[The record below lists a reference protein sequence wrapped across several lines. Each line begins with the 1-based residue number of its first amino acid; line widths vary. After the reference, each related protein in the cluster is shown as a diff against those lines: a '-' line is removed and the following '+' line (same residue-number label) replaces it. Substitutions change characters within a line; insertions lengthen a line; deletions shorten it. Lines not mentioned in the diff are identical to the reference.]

1 MTMSE
6 PRDQQARARALD
18 PHTSFIVQAP
28 AGSGKTGLLTQRYL
42 VLLAGVENPE
52 EIVAITFT
60 RKAAGEMRER
70 ILMAL
75 QAANTD
81 QPPQAAHELKTW
93 ELAREALR
101 RDQEKGW
108 CLLENP
114 GRLRIKTID
123 SMGTDLARQMPLLSE
138 FGAVPAIAED
148 AFPLYQEAAQSAL
161 SQLEAGDA
169 WSESL
174 IRLMRHRDNRL
185 DDLQGL
191 IAEMLARRDQWL
203 RHVADP
209 DHPQLRR
216 EEIEPV
222 LRELVEESL
231 EHLVECTPGTVRE
244 ALPELC
250 RFAANILPE
259 GSMLEACRN
268 LQSIPGASLEDLE
281 AWTGIADL
289 LMTKGK
295 ADDRPWRKSV
305 TKAQGFPVEKDG
317 QDPEEKARFK
327 EMKGRMQELLHGL
340 VDEEPFRRALGRLSI
355 LPNPAYSD
363 EEWSVLEALFRV
375 LLFSA
380 AQLKGVF
387 SNQGQVDF
395 IEVAMR
401 ANQAL
406 GSEDNPTE
414 LAMRLDYQ
422 IRHLLVDEFQD
433 TSQNQFDLFR
443 RLTAGWQPGDGRSL
457 FLVGDPMQSI
467 YRFREAEVGLFLD
480 AWERGLGDIPLE
492 PLGLSVNFRSQQG
505 IIDWVNDQ
513 FRVILPRQND
523 KASGAVC
530 YAPSDASKPALRGEA
545 VTVHAFTPRDDEA
558 ESQQVID
565 IIQKALQEQSDQ
577 KIAILARNRSHLA
590 DIVGLLKEQGILFQ
604 AVEIESLGQRPVVQD
619 LLALSRAMIHSGDR
633 IAWLAVLRA
642 PFVGLCL
649 ADLHALVAAHPRTTV
664 YEMLNRPECIAEL
677 SGDGQRRIARILPVL
692 NAGMRERDR
701 RPLREWVG
709 GMWIALGGPACVH
722 DENDLMDAVVFFQL
736 LGTLGE
742 GQEEVDP
749 ELMQQKVEGLFA
761 LPDVNAGEAL
771 QLMTIHKAK
780 GLEFDTVIVPGL
792 GRTPRRDNTRLLYWL
807 ERTGKTGRPELIF
820 GPIRSAWEDSNR
832 TADYIKRLES
842 EKGQYEDG
850 RLLYVAAT
858 RARKRLHLMGAVSVR
873 TDGSL
878 GEPASA
884 SLLARLWPVV
894 KSVFTTLHESKGR
907 ASEELEQQELPIESK
922 PPRLRLISDWH
933 CPEPPAGIHAPV
945 ITDESAEEEGPVE
958 FDWAGETARHIGT
971 VVHRILQY
979 LGSSDQ
985 QLDEAYEKMSIREI
999 SRQLLGLAGVSSE
1012 QMDASVERVRIA
1024 VKNTVEDEYGRW
1036 MLSHEHQAIQ
1046 SEYPLTGVINGQLR
1060 RMVIDRTFVDENDVR
1075 WIIDYKTSAHEGGGV
1090 EAFLDREVERYRLQL
1105 DRYARAFRMLE
1116 SREVRTGLYF
1126 PLLQAWREVA

>member
-1 MTMSE
+1 MSE
-6 PRDQQARARALD
+6 PRDQQARSRALD

-75 QAANTD
+75 QAATTE
-81 QPPQAAHELKTW
+81 QPPQAPHELKTW
-93 ELAREALR
+93 ELARAALS
-101 RDQEKGW
+101 RDQARGW

-123 SMGTDLARQMPLLSE
+123 SLGTDLARQMPLLSE

-148 AFPLYQEAAQSAL
+148 AFPLYQEAAQLAL

-216 EEIEPV
+216 HEIEPV

-231 EHLVECTPGTVRE
+231 EYLVERTPTSVRDE
-244 ALPELC
+244 LPELC

-259 GSMLEACRN
+259 GSMLAACRN
-268 LQSIPGASLEDLE
+268 LRSLPAASLEDLE
-281 AWTGIADL
+281 AWSGIAEL
-289 LMTKGK
+289 LMTRGK

-305 TKAQGFPVEKDG
+305 TKAQGFPVEKEG

-327 EMKGRMQELLHGL
+327 EMKRRMQELLQGL

-363 EEWSVLEALFRV
+363 DEWSVLEALFRV

-505 IIDWVNDQ
+505 IIDWVNEQ
-513 FRVILPRQND
+513 FRIILPRQND

-530 YAPSDASKPALRGEA
+530 YASSDASKPPLPDAA
-545 VTVHAFTPRDDEA
+545 VQVHAFIERDDEA
-558 ESQQVID
+558 EAQQVLE
-565 IIQKALQEQSDQ
+565 IIRELQQELSGQ
-577 KIAILARNRSHLA
+577 KIAILARNKSHLA
-590 DIVGLLKEQGILFQ
+590 EIVSLLKAEGILFQ

-619 LLALSRAMIHSGDR
+619 LLALSRAMIHAGDR

-642 PFVGLCL
+642 PFVGLSL
-649 ADLHALVAAHPRTTV
+649 ADLHALVATHARTTV
-664 YEMLNRPECIAEL
+664 YELLNRPECVAEL
-677 SGDGQRRIARILPVL
+677 SEDGQQRIARVQPLL
-692 NAGMRERDR
+692 QAGLRERER
-701 RPLREWVG
+701 RPLREWAEG
-709 GMWIALGGPACVH
+709 LWIALGGPACVH
-722 DENDLMDAVVFFQL
+722 DDNDLMDAEVFFQL
-736 LGTLGE
+736 LGSLGE
-742 GQEEVDP
+742 GREEVDP
-749 ELMQQKVEGLFA
+749 ELMQQKVDGLFA
-761 LPDVNAGEAL
+761 LPDVNAGEGL

-792 GRTPRRDNTRLLYWL
+792 GKIPRRDNTRLLYWL
-807 ERTGKTGRPELIF
+807 ERTGKSGRPQLIF
-820 GPIRSAWEDSNR
+820 GPIRSAWEERNR
-832 TADYIKRLES
+832 TADYIKRLEL

-858 RARKRLHLMGAVSVR
+858 RARQRLHLLGAVSVR

-878 GEPASA
+878 GEPPSA

-894 KSVFTTLHESKGR
+894 KPVFVSLHESKEQALEGI
-907 ASEELEQQELPIESK
+907 EQQELPLPTK
-922 PPRLRLISDWH
+922 VPRLRLVSDWR

-945 ITDESAEEEGPVE
+945 SADESANEEGPVE
-958 FDWAGETARHIGT
+958 FDWAGEMARHIGT

-979 LGSSDQ
+979 LGSSKK
-985 QLDEAYEKMSIREI
+985 QLDEAYAQMSLRDI
-999 SRQLLGLAGVSSE
+999 SRQLLGQAGVSSE
-1012 QMDASVERVRIA
+1012 QMDASIERVRVA
-1024 VKNTVEDEYGRW
+1024 VNNTVEDEYGRW
-1036 MLSHEHQAIQ
+1036 LLSHEHQAVQ

-1075 WIIDYKTSAHEGGGV
+1075 WIIDYKTSAHEGGGI

-1126 PLLQAWREVA
+1126 PLLQAWREVT